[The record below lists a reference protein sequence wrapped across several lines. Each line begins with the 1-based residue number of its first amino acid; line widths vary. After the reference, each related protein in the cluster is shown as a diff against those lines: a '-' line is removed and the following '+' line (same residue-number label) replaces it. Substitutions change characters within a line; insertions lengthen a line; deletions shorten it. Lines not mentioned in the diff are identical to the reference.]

1 MKDIK
6 YTIEPIMGMGREY
19 GYYLWRQEE
28 GFKDEMIGKFNK
40 RKWANEMLRHLKQQK

>member
-1 MKDIK
+1 
-6 YTIEPIMGMGREY
+6 MGRQF
-19 GYYLWRQEE
+19 GYELFRQKE